1 MPLNPAPTNSSLKML
16 FQNSKVVR
24 RWINGKRKYFLRGKF
39 IPYGKGVFLLGS
51 NKIERYHSEIARN
64 FRSMRRVKN
73 SENRSFQVY
82 NFVDNFFRK
91 GSPRNARQI

>member
-1 MPLNPAPTNSSLKML
+1 MSLKPAPTNSSLKKL
-16 FQNSKVVR
+16 FQNSRIVR

-39 IPYGKGVFLLGS
+39 IPYGTGVFLLGN

-64 FRSMRRVKN
+64 IRSMHRVKN

-91 GSPRNARQI
+91 DRVLNAQQI